1 MTEKQGFWTS
11 LPGILTGIAAV
22 VTSLTGLYVAVA
34 NFTPEISGTNKQVE
48 EQVEEQVVTNIGIAA
63 AETPS
68 QAPRVLTKEESEEL
82 ETEQSKAPKQI
93 NEEDY
98 KAFPQT
104 GPLVICEHF
113 PSANSVES
121 LMSWS
126 NHYHKN
132 IIDPKDYQ
140 PKHACDK
147 AIGYRASAHCM
158 QPENAEIRKSL
169 LETLTLCRKIGLEW
183 HQATAQ

>member
-11 LPGILTGIAAV
+11 LPGVLTGIAAV
-22 VTSLTGLYVAVA
+22 VTALTGLYVAVL
-34 NFTPEISGTNKQVE
+34 NFTPEMSDDNKQA
-48 EQVEEQVVTNIGIAA
+48 EEQVVTNNEIAA
-63 AETPS
+63 AEIPY
-68 QAPRVLTKEESEEL
+68 QDPRLLTKEQREEL
-82 ETEQSKAPKQI
+82 ETEQSKALRQI

-98 KAFPQT
+98 KTFPQT
-104 GPLVICEHF
+104 GPLVMCEHF
-113 PSANSVES
+113 PSENSVDS

-132 IIDPKDYQ
+132 IINPEDYQ

-147 AIGYRASAHCM
+147 AIGYRASAHCI
-158 QPENAEIRKSL
+158 QPENAEIRQSL
-169 LETLTLCRKIGLEW
+169 LETLTLCRKIGFEW